1 MENKL
6 IIKEEKA
13 EVKKMSLEDFIKKGL
28 ERSEGIKK
36 EADINIEGYGLITF
50 IRPTEDNMLEFLD
63 AQANALKMNKDEEI
77 IGTNYKLLTNAARE
91 FIYFSCPFLQNPEL
105 HRAWGIKDPLD
116 APAKAFGIE
125 NLSSIA
131 KQIKD
136 TFGDGKKTK
145 EDLKN

>member
-1 MENKL
+1 MENKQ
-6 IIKEEKA
+6 IIEEGKV
-13 EVKKMSLEDFIKKGL
+13 ELKKISLEDFIKKGL

-36 EADINIEGYGLITF
+36 EANINIEGYGFITF
-50 IRPTEDNMLEFLD
+50 IRPIEDNILEFLD
-63 AQANALKMNKDEEI
+63 AQANAIKMNKDEEI

-91 FIYFSCPFLQNPEL
+91 FIYFSCPFLQNPDL
-105 HRAWGIKDPLD
+105 HKAWGIKDPLD

-125 NLSSIA
+125 NLSGIA

-136 TFGDGKKTK
+136 EFGDGKKTK

>member
-6 IIKEEKA
+6 IKEEKA
-13 EVKKMSLEDFIKKGL
+13 EVKKISLEDFIKKGL
-28 ERSEGIKK
+28 EKSEGIKK

-50 IRPTEDNMLEFLD
+50 IRPTEDNLLEFLD
-63 AQANALKMNKDEEI
+63 AQANAIKMNKDEEI

-91 FIYFSCPFLQNPEL
+91 FIYFSCPLLQNPDL
-105 HRAWGIKDPLD
+105 HKAWGIKDPLD
-116 APAKAFGIE
+116 APIKAFGIE

-136 TFGDGKKTK
+136 TFGDGAKTK
-145 EDLKN
+145 EQLKN

>member
-6 IIKEEKA
+6 IKEEKA
-13 EVKKMSLEDFIKKGL
+13 EVKKISLEDFIKKGL
-28 ERSEGIKK
+28 EKSEGIKK

-50 IRPTEDNMLEFLD
+50 IRPTEDNLLEFLD
-63 AQANALKMNKDEEI
+63 AQANAIKMNKDEEI

-91 FIYFSCPFLQNPEL
+91 FIYFSCPLLQNPDL
-105 HRAWGIKDPLD
+105 HKAWGIKDHLD
-116 APAKAFGIE
+116 APIKAFGIE

-136 TFGDGKKTK
+136 TFGDGAKTK
-145 EDLKN
+145 EQLKN